1 MFSKKMKMV
10 HYFNISKIC
19 FVFVMT
25 NVITFRSRRRGF
37 QRYIV
42 GQLKECGSQF
52 YHEEIY
58 VRIQEDLSTNECE

>member
-1 MFSKKMKMV
+1 
-10 HYFNISKIC
+10 
-19 FVFVMT
+19 MT

-58 VRIQEDLSTNECE
+58 VRIQEDLSTNECESFIVFFHFVKQSFNI